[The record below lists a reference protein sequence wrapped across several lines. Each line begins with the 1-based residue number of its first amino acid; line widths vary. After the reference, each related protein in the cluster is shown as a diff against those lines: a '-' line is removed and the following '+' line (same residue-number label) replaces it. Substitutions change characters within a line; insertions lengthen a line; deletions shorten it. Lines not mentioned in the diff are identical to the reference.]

1 MILRRLT
8 TALRKQDWFTVVI
21 ETLIVVFGVFIGL
34 QVNNWNAARVERN
47 SEQVLLLRLQEETR
61 SLLDTQKKELAA
73 QSPRIGLLSDANSVM
88 FSLAPSRPLT
98 DDECWALLV
107 SHWLPSPTEALS
119 SLDELISSGRFDL
132 ISSPSVKAALR
143 DYAVVQE
150 RSRTARAEAVS
161 ELFRLHTRHP
171 DAVWLEVGRAEDADY
186 VRPNVS
192 PDDDEGLVWRYRCDI
207 DQIRGNKGLLSEYS
221 DNIARLESFLDRY
234 EDRIAV
240 LTVLDAELA
249 KELGTS
255 GSRRESDA
263 AP

>member
-1 MILRRLT
+1 MILRRIT
-8 TALRKQDWFTVVI
+8 DAFRKQDWFTVAV

-34 QVNNWNAARVERN
+34 QVNNWNTARVERN

-61 SLLDTQKKELAA
+61 SLLDTQKEELAA
-73 QSPRIGLLSDANSVM
+73 HSPRIELLTDAHSVM

-98 DDECWALLV
+98 NDECWALLV
-107 SHWLPSPTEALS
+107 SHWMPSPTEALP

-132 ISSPSVKAALR
+132 ISNPSVKAALR

-150 RSRTARAEAVS
+150 RSRAARAEAVS

-171 DAVWLEVGRAEDADY
+171 DAIWLEVGRAEDADY
-186 VRPNVS
+186 VSPNAT
-192 PDDDEGLVWRYRCDI
+192 PDDEGLVWRYRCDI

-221 DNIARLESFLDRY
+221 DNTSRLYSYLRRY

-249 KELGTS
+249 TELGAS
-255 GSRRESDA
+255 GSQRASGT
-263 AP
+263 

>member
-1 MILRRLT
+1 MILRRLSD
-8 TALRKQDWFTVVI
+8 AFRKQDWFTVTV

-34 QVNNWNAARVERN
+34 QVNNWNTERVERN

-61 SLLDTQKKELAA
+61 SLLDTQKDELAA
-73 QSPRIGLLSDANSVM
+73 QSPRIELLTDAHPVM

-98 DDECWALLV
+98 NDECWALVV
-107 SHWLPSPTEALS
+107 SHWLPSPTEELS

-132 ISSPSVKAALR
+132 ISNPAVTAALR
-143 DYAVVQE
+143 DYAVVKE
-150 RSRTARAEAVS
+150 RSRAARAEAVS

-171 DAVWLEVGRAEDADY
+171 DAVWLEVGRAEDTDY
-186 VRPNVS
+186 FGRTANS
-192 PDDDEGLVWRYRCDI
+192 DREGLVWRYRCDI

-221 DNIARLESFLDRY
+221 DNIARLDSFLRRY

-240 LTVLDAELA
+240 LTELDAELT
-249 KELGTS
+249 KDLGTS
-255 GSRRESDA
+255 DSRRKREA

>member
-1 MILRRLT
+1 MIIRRIT
-8 TALRKQDWFTVVI
+8 DAFRKQDWFTVAV

-73 QSPRIGLLSDANSVM
+73 QSPRIEMLTDAHSVM
-88 FSLAPSRPLT
+88 FSRAPSRLLT
-98 DDECWALLV
+98 KDECWALVV

-132 ISSPSVKAALR
+132 ISNPSVKTALR

-150 RSRTARAEAVS
+150 RSRSARAEETNDIPANGKV
-161 ELFRLHTRHP
+161 T
-171 DAVWLEVGRAEDADY
+171 
-186 VRPNVS
+186 
-192 PDDDEGLVWRYRCDI
+192 DDGLVWRYKCDI
-207 DQIRGNKGLLSEYS
+207 DKIRGNTGLLSEYS
-221 DNIARLESFLDRY
+221 DNAARLNSYLRRY
-234 EDRIAV
+234 KERIAV
-240 LTVLDAELA
+240 LTELDAALT

-255 GSRRESDA
+255 GTRRESGA
-263 AP
+263 AS